1 MVNDILINTETKR
14 NKAPYTEYL
23 WHTHKKPMQF
33 FFSTYLQY
41 TDGMYVHNVA
51 RSTNN
56 KILSHTSVLLFSF
69 HLSFFLPVHGRMGGV
84 HTDIYK
90 DNNPLTYKD
99 RYMCCSAQHSIQCQ

>member
-41 TDGMYVHNVA
+41 TDGMYTMLLEA
-51 RSTNN
+51 QIT
-56 KILSHTSVLLFSF
+56 KYFPILRFSSSAF
-69 HLSFFLPVHGRMGGV
+69 TCPFFFYQFMGEWAE
-84 HTDIYK
+84 Y
-90 DNNPLTYKD
+90 
-99 RYMCCSAQHSIQCQ
+99 IQIFTRTTIH